1 VNDKKARRAMGMRI
15 FASCTV
21 LTKASRYG
29 SLLAP
34 MDPRNAGKLCALLC
48 PELLGGLAQ
57 MNPSAVEA

>member
-1 VNDKKARRAMGMRI
+1 MRK

-21 LTKASRYG
+21 LTKVFRYA

-34 MDPRNAGKLCALLC
+34 MDPCSRWIHAIVLADLAHCCVRFLQR
-48 PELLGGLAQ
+48 GLMQ

>member
-1 VNDKKARRAMGMRI
+1 MRK

-21 LTKASRYG
+21 LTKAFRYA

-34 MDPRNAGKLCALLC
+34 MDPRNCPGRSCALLR
-48 PELLGGLAQ
+48 PILQRGLAQ